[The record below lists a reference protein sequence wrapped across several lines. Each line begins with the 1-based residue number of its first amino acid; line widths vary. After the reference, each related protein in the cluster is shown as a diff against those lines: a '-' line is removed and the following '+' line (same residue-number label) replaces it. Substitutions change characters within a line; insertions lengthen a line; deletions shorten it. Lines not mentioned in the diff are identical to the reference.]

1 MSNKNKGKKKTGL
14 LNEQWLKLAGIPNIS
29 NLKERYYDRDLD
41 EPSALE
47 ENEEEMTEEQDNEVD
62 DLEDEEDLGM
72 GDELEGGDEVD
83 DYEAN
88 LGGDV
93 DVGGE
98 EVDVPEAEVA
108 KIVDA
113 IANALSSVTGV
124 DVDVEAGE
132 GEEEMPAEEPEMSAE
147 EPELDVGGE
156 ESEEEPPMEEHAE
169 YEGGVPPDGGQ
180 ALHSKGG
187 NSEDAWK
194 GNNNGGDNL
203 KNAPDSKKHI
213 QQMEEQKVEEMT
225 DALVEVVYKRVV
237 SRLQET
243 AKQKKEAKNKKK

>member
-14 LNEQWLKLAGIPNIS
+14 LNEQWLKLAGVPNIS

-41 EPSALE
+41 DPSALE
-47 ENEEEMTEEQDNEVD
+47 ENEEQVNDVD

-72 GDELEGGDEVD
+72 GDELEGGDEIN

-113 IANALSSVTGV
+113 LANALSSVTGV
-124 DVDVEAGE
+124 DVDVEASGDA
-132 GEEEMPAEEPEMSAE
+132 EEMPAEEPEMPAE

-156 ESEEEPPMEEHAE
+156 EDEEELPMEEHAE
-169 YEGGVPPDGGQ
+169 YEGGVPPDGRQ
-180 ALHSKGG
+180 ALHNKGG
-187 NSEDAWK
+187 NTEDAWK
-194 GNNNGGDNL
+194 GNSNGGDNL

-213 QQMEEQKVEEMT
+213 QQMEEEKVEEMT
-225 DALVEVVYKRVV
+225 NALVEVVYKRVV
-237 SRLQET
+237 SRLQKNSKT
-243 AKQKKEAKNKKK
+243 KNKKK